1 MADRASI
8 SILHVHIVISHL
20 TNMLYSINIFL
31 FIVSLSKKAQVNG
44 KNLLFYYKLG
54 IDLVYQLKC

>member
-44 KNLLFYYKLG
+44 KNLVFFL
-54 IDLVYQLKC
+54 